1 MAFIVSLA
9 GFGKATHA
17 HSRNPN
23 SPKVKLPF
31 ASLLLLSLLQRQPL
45 LGTVCLLETFD
56 VDEHTGFT
64 KTTHKTVAYDGIW
77 LITAS
82 CASAP

>member
-1 MAFIVSLA
+1 MAFSVSLA

-23 SPKVKLPF
+23 SPKVKPPF
-31 ASLLLLSLLQRQPL
+31 ASLPPLSLLQRQPL
-45 LGTVCLLETFD
+45 LGIVCLLETSD
-56 VDEHTGFT
+56 VDEHMGFT
-64 KTTHKTVAYDGIW
+64 KTTHKTVAYDSIW

-82 CASAP
+82 CVSAP